1 MRSGIGKRMTG
12 FELGLGRE
20 GSVSLWILRRFGRE
34 AEQRGLE
41 VVGRAGLVEKV
52 KGRWPVS

>member
-1 MRSGIGKRMTG
+1 MTG